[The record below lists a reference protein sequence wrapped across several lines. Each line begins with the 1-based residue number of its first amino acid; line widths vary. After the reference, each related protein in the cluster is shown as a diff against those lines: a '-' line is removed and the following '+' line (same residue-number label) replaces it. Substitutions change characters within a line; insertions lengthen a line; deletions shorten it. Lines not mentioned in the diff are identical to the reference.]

1 MAPVSF
7 RTMGARKGRSA
18 LVEMAGSDPGRLRR
32 GVLVELIDVDRGT
45 PVARLAEVAALV
57 GQICRGVAA
66 RVHPARDALAPV
78 RGVRLHG
85 VTLDLRELGWDSL
98 RLEALLRV
106 MGGQMSGKAPAV
118 MAQGLRGDGW
128 LARAAA
134 AGFSHATVVTPTLTG
149 AGPGAA

>member
-1 MAPVSF
+1 
-7 RTMGARKGRSA
+7 
-18 LVEMAGSDPGRLRR
+18 
-32 GVLVELIDVDRGT
+32 
-45 PVARLAEVAALV
+45 
-57 GQICRGVAA
+57 
-66 RVHPARDALAPV
+66 V

-118 MAQGLRGDGW
+118 MAQGLRDDGW

-149 AGPGAA
+149 AGPGAARA